1 MPKAVLQHFC
11 HKSGWEAP
19 KYNKVLG
26 KENNSSYA
34 VSMMPKA
41 NGRGKSRKA
50 GGLVTLQLPSHVQPS
65 ELPEVQASFYVL
77 TFTVC
82 FGFC

>member
-50 GGLVTLQLPSHVQPS
+50 GGLVTLQLPSHVQPLES
-65 ELPEVQASFYVL
+65 PEV
-77 TFTVC
+77 
-82 FGFC
+82 